1 MTLRNLLDILEPSDL
16 IYLMREGSDV
26 ESDWFDVP
34 YTDAQKIVK
43 KWDEMFIKADASGL
57 LVVLDDSIL
66 DEEVLDA
73 NKNGY
78 EVGQRTFVV
87 RFANTEYNPE

>member
-1 MTLRNLLDILEPSDL
+1 MTLRNLLNILEPSDL

-26 ESDWFDVP
+26 ESDWFDAP
-34 YTDAQKIVK
+34 YTDVQKIVK
-43 KWDEMFIKADASGL
+43 AADVSDL
-57 LVVLDDSIL
+57 LEVLDDSIL

-78 EVGQRTFVV
+78 EVGQRAFVV